1 MRVVPFD
8 AHRLRP
14 HCCGLLP
21 AALILHAEH
30 GRRAREPLN
39 AQAAIGWPGRRPP
52 LTRPKLYRPRLAQFA
67 PLAQPPGSKTA
78 CPRRL
83 IRTRSRNNRTLQLYD
98 DRVNTLYRTP
108 ASTQHIVDNVDNK
121 GLTPARTGSIRRV
134 GASPQDRFSAIF
146 GEKVRLASLSPHR
159 HSPRAQS
166 LRLFPGENGA
176 PRMLEQI
183 KQFLLHYFT
192 WWNGANFN
200 TRFYTRRFGVLVGH
214 DEFGNAYYRRPGIDP
229 ALGFERRWVI
239 YNGVSEASMTPPG
252 WNGWLHHTVDVAAD
266 RGRLQVPSLG
276 KAAYGKPDRHA
287 GRDSARRLDAEGRST
302 PAHRGRL
309 RGLEPRPLRRAAFIP
324 PPFSSKAPPWTSF
337 AWPTR
342 SDVAPI
348 PQSRR

>member
-1 MRVVPFD
+1 M
-8 AHRLRP
+8 
-14 HCCGLLP
+14 
-21 AALILHAEH
+21 
-30 GRRAREPLN
+30 
-39 AQAAIGWPGRRPP
+39 
-52 LTRPKLYRPRLAQFA
+52 T
-67 PLAQPPGSKTA
+67 TA
-78 CPRRL
+78 STPC
-83 IRTRSRNNRTLQLYD
+83 I
-98 DRVNTLYRTP
+98 RTP

-121 GLTPARTGSIRRV
+121 GLTPTRTGSIRRV
-134 GASPQDRFSAIF
+134 GASPQERFSAIF

-252 WNGWLHHTVDVAAD
+252 WNGWLHHTVDVAPTEED
-266 RGRLQVPSLG
+266 YKSHPWE
-276 KAAYGKPDRHA
+276 KPHM
-287 GRDSARRLDAEGRST
+287 GNPTGT
-302 PAHRGRL
+302 PAAIRPDGSTL
-309 RGLEPRPLRRAAFIP
+309 RAGPRQP
-324 PPFSSKAPPWTSF
+324 TGGDYE
-337 AWPTR
+337 AWNPG
-342 SDVAPI
+342 P
-348 PQSRR
+348 